1 MLSKLI
7 GCNYDY
13 SLKQW
18 VVSIAVNTTG
28 KAIQD
33 MFLELRDKTCDVTIK
48 KHSEKRSLNANRFYW
63 EMLGQAAAVLNISNG
78 RLHNMLL
85 QKVAAFKYF
94 GNQVIQCELEDTDE
108 VYEQVMEDTCSHLL
122 PVDYPH
128 FSNGKLVRTY
138 YLLKGSSEMDS
149 KEFSRLVDTLMEKLK
164 ELNIPTISDAEYERM
179 LAAYGK
185 ERASKE

>member
-18 VVSIAVNTTG
+18 VVSIAVNTNG
-28 KAIQD
+28 KAIQN
-33 MFLELRDKTCDVTIK
+33 MFSELKDKVCEVSIK

-85 QKVAAFKYF
+85 QKVAAYKYY
-94 GNQVIQCELEDTDE
+94 GDSVIQIELEDDE
-108 VYEQVMEDTCSHLL
+108 KVYEQVMEDTCNHLL

-149 KEFSRLVDTLMEKLK
+149 REFSRLVDTLMEKLK
-164 ELNIPTISDAEYERM
+164 ELNIPTISDSEYERM